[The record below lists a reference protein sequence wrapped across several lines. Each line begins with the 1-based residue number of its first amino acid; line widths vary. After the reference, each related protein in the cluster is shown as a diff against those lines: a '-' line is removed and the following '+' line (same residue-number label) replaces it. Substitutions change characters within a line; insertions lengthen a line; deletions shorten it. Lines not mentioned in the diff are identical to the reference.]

1 VSNRQFVVVVAGA
14 LLVVLGLLALQWP
27 VYLNHYDQ
35 FGMQITCGRGFSSNL
50 AQAAD
55 AAGDGLVA
63 QCGTALLIRRA
74 WAIAITVVGWLLLT
88 GLLVIWLH
96 NSPQADEEASR
107 G

>member
-1 VSNRQFVVVVAGA
+1 MSNRQFVVVTAGA
-14 LLVVLGLLALQWP
+14 LLAVVGLLALRWP
-27 VYLNHYDQ
+27 IYLNHYDQ
-35 FGMQITCGRGFSSNL
+35 FGMQINCGMGFNSNL

-55 AAGDGLVA
+55 ADGGGLVA

-88 GLLVIWLH
+88 GLVVTWVH

>member
-1 VSNRQFVVVVAGA
+1 VSNRHFVVVVAGA
-14 LLVVLGLLALQWP
+14 LLVVLGLLALRWP

-35 FGMQITCGRGFSSNL
+35 FGMQMTCGRGFSSNL

-63 QCGTALLIRRA
+63 QCGTALLIRHA
-74 WAIAITVVGWLLLT
+74 GAIAITVVGWLLLT
-88 GLLVIWLH
+88 GFLVTWVH

>member
-1 VSNRQFVVVVAGA
+1 MSNRQFVAVTAGA
-14 LLVVLGLLALQWP
+14 LLVVVGLLALRWP
-27 VYLNHYDQ
+27 IYLNHYDQ

-55 AAGDGLVA
+55 ADGGGLVT

-88 GLLVIWLH
+88 GLLATWVH
-96 NSPQADEEASR
+96 NSRQADDNRAL
-107 G
+107 